1 MKLSEKTTRGIKKWS
16 LIALI
21 SYSAVCGILYFA
33 LIIDSNLTSLLSIC
47 RLLTSIIPYLLI
59 GKVLICRLLDELTE
73 PYCEDDIGPVT
84 WSNKTVLL
92 KVITIASVVCFAY
105 FGFRFFAYGD
115 CLACVIM
122 LISYILLKLSL
133 CSNKLF
139 GMPLKE
145 LVRNCSRVYRID
157 DCLSIISSLLSL
169 VDINKRSKNAS
180 DHYMQDQLP
189 GELFDESAVD
199 FAARMVTRE
208 KRNSRPDNPNK
219 LGIANAEHKLRV
231 ETAKAVGT
239 RKDIEKYS
247 KLSSE
252 LAWVI
257 ANNGDK
263 DLIAHA
269 EAQVNTEFAKILA
282 KNSKR

>member
-1 MKLSEKTTRGIKKWS
+1 M
-16 LIALI
+16 
-21 SYSAVCGILYFA
+21 
-33 LIIDSNLTSLLSIC
+33 LIINSNLTSLLSIC
-47 RLLTSIIPYLLI
+47 SLLTSIIPYLLI

-92 KVITIASVVCFAY
+92 KVITIASTVCFTY
-105 FGFRFFAYGD
+105 FGFRFFSHGD

-139 GMPLKE
+139 GVPLKE
-145 LVRNCSRVYRID
+145 LVKNCKRVYRAD
-157 DCLSIISSLLSL
+157 DYIFIISIIDAFLSL
-169 VDINKRSKNAS
+169 GDTNK
-180 DHYMQDQLP
+180 QDQLP
-189 GELFDESAVD
+189 GELFDENAVN
-199 FAARMVTRE
+199 FAARMVARE

-219 LGIANAEHKLRV
+219 LGIANAEHELRV